1 MEPPNSPTSSQ
12 NEEAIIEALWKEA
25 KPSEGD
31 NTSVASWLLKDLST
45 HKERIIKGGKQTL
58 IYSNS
63 TEKYCDSL
71 QRSSSSGNQHQKTG
85 QCF

>member
-1 MEPPNSPTSSQ
+1 MEPPNSPNPSQ

-45 HKERIIKGGKQTL
+45 HKERIIKG
-58 IYSNS
+58 
-63 TEKYCDSL
+63 
-71 QRSSSSGNQHQKTG
+71 
-85 QCF
+85 